1 MGVLLEPC
9 MRGTAP
15 CICYASWKIKKR
27 DPRATIVVAPS
38 DHNVKDVASFAQCIG
53 ECLAKVGTAVPI
65 AIRLKANKSVC
76 CLVAH
81 LLAFLFSII
90 NDVVVDSL
98 I

>member
-1 MGVLLEPC
+1 MWLSDNVGVLAVSGSYSL
-9 MRGTAP
+9 
-15 CICYASWKIKKR
+15 SLL
-27 DPRATIVVAPS
+27 
-38 DHNVKDVASFAQCIG
+38 
-53 ECLAKVGTAVPI
+53 LAKVGTAVPI
-65 AIRLKANKSVC
+65 AIKLKANKSVC